1 MEQAGNAGFITQDL
15 VSLRRDFHRFPE
27 PGFGEFRTAGIV
39 SDFLRRRGFRVKI
52 ADEAMNMAAIHY
64 RDESKVAESA
74 ERAMAGGMDK
84 GLVELMLSGGT
95 AVVADIGPL
104 SGPVVAFR
112 FDMDALPIQESNDQ
126 SHLPAAQGFASAN
139 RGLMHACGHDG
150 HLAIGLGLAAVL
162 ASLGDSLKATVRL
175 IFQPAEEGTMGGA
188 EAIVDRGAMT
198 DVRYMVCC
206 HLGLGLPTG
215 TIACRSGFLATSK
228 YAVDFL
234 GTESHA
240 SNEPQSGKN
249 ALLAA
254 ASASLALH
262 GIGAHSDGWFS
273 LNVGVLK
280 AGESQVIVPG
290 KATIELGYWA
300 DRNEIHDYATDRVRQ
315 VIKGSAETWGVVA
328 EQRLIGRAPISSQ
341 SETLAK
347 VIKDCAEGIP
357 ELTEARDWVESRVAE
372 DGNVF
377 LAEVAKTGGHGAFI
391 IIGSDMA
398 GGHHTSS
405 FDIDERSL
413 AIGVSLL
420 SKVCLQL
427 LHDCRGGE

>member
-1 MEQAGNAGFITQDL
+1 MEPDVKPGSRTQDL

-27 PGFGEFRTAGIV
+27 PGFGEFMTAGIV
-39 SDFLRRRGFRVKI
+39 SDLLRRHGFRVKI
-52 ADEAMNMAAIHY
+52 ADEAMNIAAIHH

-74 ERAMAGGMDK
+74 ERAVAGGMDK
-84 GLVELMLSGGT
+84 GLIQRMLGGGT

-104 SGPVVAFR
+104 SGPAVAFR
-112 FDMDALPIQESNDQ
+112 FDMDALPIQESNDR
-126 SHLPAAQGFASAN
+126 SHLPAAQGFASTN
-139 RGLMHACGHDG
+139 TGLMHACGHDG
-150 HLAIGLGLAAVL
+150 HVAIGLGLAAAL
-162 ASLGDSLKATVRL
+162 AGLGDSLKMTVRL
-175 IFQPAEEGTMGGA
+175 IFQPAEEGTMGAA
-188 EAIVDRGAMT
+188 EAIVDRGAMK
-198 DVRYMVCC
+198 DVRYMMCC

-215 TIACRSGFLATSK
+215 AVACRSGFLATSK
-228 YAVDFL
+228 YAVDFF
-234 GTESHA
+234 GAESHA

-262 GIGAHSDGWFS
+262 GIGAHSDGWLS
-273 LNVGVLK
+273 LNVGVLR

-300 DRNEIHDYATDRVRQ
+300 DKNEIHDYVTDRVRQ

-328 EQRLIGRAPISSQ
+328 EQRLIGRAPIAPQ
-341 SETLAK
+341 SGTLAN
-347 VIKDCAEGIP
+347 VIKDCAGGMP

-391 IIGSDMA
+391 IVGSDIK
-398 GGHHTSS
+398 GGHHTPS

-413 AIGVSLL
+413 ALGVSLL
-420 SKVCLQL
+420 SKVCLRL
-427 LHDCRGGE
+427 LDG

>member
-1 MEQAGNAGFITQDL
+1 
-15 VSLRRDFHRFPE
+15 
-27 PGFGEFRTAGIV
+27 
-39 SDFLRRRGFRVKI
+39 
-52 ADEAMNMAAIHY
+52 MNMAAIHH
-64 RDESKVAESA
+64 RDETKVAESA
-74 ERAMAGGMDK
+74 ERAMNGGLDK
-84 GLVELMLSGGT
+84 GLIELMLDGGT
-95 AVVADIGPL
+95 AVVADIGPS

-139 RGLMHACGHDG
+139 TGLMHACGHDG
-150 HLAIGLGLAAVL
+150 HLAIGLGLAAAL
-162 ASLGDSLKATVRL
+162 AGLGDSLKVTVRL

-198 DVRYMVCC
+198 DVRYMLCC

-215 TIACRSGFLATSK
+215 SIACRSGFLATSK
-228 YAVDFL
+228 YAVDFF
-234 GTESHA
+234 GAEAHA

-262 GIGAHSDGWFS
+262 GIGSHSDGWFS

-300 DRNEIHDYATDRVRQ
+300 DKNEIHDYATDRVRQ

-341 SETLAK
+341 SSTLAN
-347 VIKDCAEGIP
+347 VIKDCAEGMP

-391 IIGSDMA
+391 IIGSDIA

-420 SKVCLQL
+420 SNVCLRL
-427 LHDCRGGE
+427 LSDCRRE

>member
-1 MEQAGNAGFITQDL
+1 MKQTGKPGSCTWDL

-52 ADEAMNMAAIHY
+52 ADEAMNMAAIHH
-64 RDESKVAESA
+64 RDEGRVAESA
-74 ERAMAGGMDK
+74 ERAAAGGTDK
-84 GLVELMLSGGT
+84 GLIELMLGGGT
-95 AVVADIGPL
+95 AVVADIGPM

-112 FDMDALPIQESNDQ
+112 FDMDALPIQESSDR
-126 SHLPAAQGFASAN
+126 SHPPEAQGFASAN
-139 RGLMHACGHDG
+139 PGLMHACGHDG
-150 HLAIGLGLAAVL
+150 HLAIGLGLAAML
-162 ASLGDSLKATVRL
+162 AERGDSLKATVRL

-188 EAIVDRGAMT
+188 EAIVDRGSMT

-234 GTESHA
+234 GVESHA

-254 ASASLALH
+254 AAASLALH
-262 GIGAHSDGWFS
+262 GIGAHSDGWLS
-273 LNVGVLK
+273 VNVGVLR
-280 AGESQVIVPG
+280 AGESQVIIPG

-300 DRNEIHDYATDRVRQ
+300 DKNEIHDYVTDRVRQ
-315 VIKGSAETWGVVA
+315 VVNGSAESWGVVA
-328 EQRLIGRAPISSQ
+328 EQRLIGRAPIAPLSG
-341 SETLAK
+341 TLAK
-347 VIKDCAEGIP
+347 VIKGCAEGMP
-357 ELTEARDWVESRVAE
+357 ELIEARDWVESRVAE

-377 LAEVAKTGGHGAFI
+377 LAEVARTGGHGAFV
-391 IIGSDMA
+391 IIGSDIK
-398 GGHHTSS
+398 GGHHTPS

-413 AIGVSLL
+413 ELGVSLL

-427 LHDCRGGE
+427 LDDCSGEQ

>member
-1 MEQAGNAGFITQDL
+1 MTQGGKPGFGPEDL

-39 SDFLRRRGFRVKI
+39 SDFLGRRGFRVKI
-52 ADEAMNMAAIHY
+52 ADEAMNMAAVHH

-74 ERAMAGGMDK
+74 ERAMAGGLDK
-84 GLVELMLSGGT
+84 GLIELMLGGGT

-126 SHLPAAQGFASAN
+126 SHLPAAQGFASTN
-139 RGLMHACGHDG
+139 TGLMHACGHDG
-150 HLAIGLGLAAVL
+150 HLAIGLGLAAAL
-162 ASLGDSLKATVRL
+162 ARLGDSLKVTVRL
-175 IFQPAEEGTMGGA
+175 IFQPAEEGTMGAA
-188 EAIVDRGAMT
+188 EAIVDRGAMS
-198 DVRYMVCC
+198 DVRYMLCC

-215 TIACRSGFLATSK
+215 SIACRSGFLATSK
-228 YAVDFL
+228 YAVDFF
-234 GTESHA
+234 GAEAHA

-262 GIGAHSDGWFS
+262 GIGSHSDGWFS

-300 DRNEIHDYATDRVRQ
+300 DKNEIHDYATDRVRQ

-341 SETLAK
+341 SSSLAN
-347 VIKDCAEGIP
+347 VIKDCAEGMP

-377 LAEVAKTGGHGAFI
+377 LAEVAKTGGHGAFV
-391 IIGSDMA
+391 IIGSDIA

-420 SKVCLQL
+420 SKVCLRL
-427 LHDCRGGE
+427 LNDCRREK

>member
-1 MEQAGNAGFITQDL
+1 
-15 VSLRRDFHRFPE
+15 
-27 PGFGEFRTAGIV
+27 
-39 SDFLRRRGFRVKI
+39 
-52 ADEAMNMAAIHY
+52 
-64 RDESKVAESA
+64 
-74 ERAMAGGMDK
+74 
-84 GLVELMLSGGT
+84 
-95 AVVADIGPL
+95 
-104 SGPVVAFR
+104 
-112 FDMDALPIQESNDQ
+112 
-126 SHLPAAQGFASAN
+126 
-139 RGLMHACGHDG
+139 
-150 HLAIGLGLAAVL
+150 
-162 ASLGDSLKATVRL
+162 
-175 IFQPAEEGTMGGA
+175 
-188 EAIVDRGAMT
+188 MT
-198 DVRYMVCC
+198 DVRYMLCC

-215 TIACRSGFLATSK
+215 SIACRSGFLATSK
-228 YAVDFL
+228 YAVDFF
-234 GTESHA
+234 GAEAHA

-262 GIGAHSDGWFS
+262 GIGSHSDGWFS

-280 AGESQVIVPG
+280 AGESQVIIPG

-300 DRNEIHDYATDRVRQ
+300 DKNEIHDYATDRVRQ

-341 SETLAK
+341 SSTLAN
-347 VIKDCAEGIP
+347 VIKDCAEGMP

-391 IIGSDMA
+391 IIGSDIA

-420 SKVCLQL
+420 SNVCLRL
-427 LHDCRGGE
+427 LSDCRRE